1 LGIDLSQIVKDCEKD
16 RGWGLTAT
24 MCRATLRLV
33 MVLDWDVLGAS
44 LEWRGKTIS
53 QSNVDYHDGSSKRG
67 YERLE

>member
-1 LGIDLSQIVKDCEKD
+1 
-16 RGWGLTAT
+16 
-24 MCRATLRLV
+24 